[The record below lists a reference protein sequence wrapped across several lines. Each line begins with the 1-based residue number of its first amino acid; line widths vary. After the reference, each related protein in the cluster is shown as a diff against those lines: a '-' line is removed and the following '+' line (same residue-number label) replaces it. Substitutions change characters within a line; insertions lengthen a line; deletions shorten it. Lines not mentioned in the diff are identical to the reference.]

1 LLKPAQAERRQLP
14 GGLLLDSKQLAKLY
28 QKREEQDKKKAEAAQ
43 KRQAK
48 RSATKSTIAAGSK
61 RRMVSKRLRELDQE
75 PNGEDSDTLGST
87 GIDEVS
93 DDEVVAQ
100 VCYT

>member
-1 LLKPAQAERRQLP
+1 LLKPAKADRRQLP
-14 GGLLLDSKQLAKLY
+14 GGVLLGSTQLAKLY
-28 QKREEQDKKKAEAAQ
+28 WKREEQDKKKAETAQ

-61 RRMVSKRLRELDQE
+61 RTKISKRQREQDQE
-75 PNGEDSDTLGST
+75 SNGLDSDTLGST
-87 GIDEVS
+87 GIDQVS
-93 DDEVVAQ
+93 DNEVVAQ